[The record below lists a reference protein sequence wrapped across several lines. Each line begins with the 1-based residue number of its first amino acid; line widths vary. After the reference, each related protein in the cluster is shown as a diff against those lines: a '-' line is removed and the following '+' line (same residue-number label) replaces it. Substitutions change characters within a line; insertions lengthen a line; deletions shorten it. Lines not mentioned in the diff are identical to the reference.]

1 MRSWLA
7 LFVLITNLGFF
18 QPMAPERDS
27 VEINRLEASYHFGEE
42 ITFHAQITPLDHV
55 MGAYLFLQPT
65 GDQTR
70 TEKIVPGLDGQIN
83 FFYDLTQKPIRPF
96 TKITYW
102 LQAVL
107 DQGSPISSDKLS
119 FDYEDNRFAWQQLDG
134 GNFQVR
140 WITGDMVFGQAILNA
155 AQRGLRSAVSILPA
169 ALPIPTKIYVYP
181 NATDL
186 QGASLD
192 HQSWAAGHAMVDL
205 GTISISIAPGAE
217 QEIELDR
224 QIPHELMH
232 ILTYQAAGDS
242 YQRLPVW
249 FTEGT
254 ASLAETTPNPD
265 YQSALNQAVASR
277 TLIPFASLCNAFPS
291 DASGAFLS
299 YAQSASFI
307 RFIREKYGT
316 PALQKMITGYQN
328 GLGCE
333 DGVNAALGSSLEQLD
348 HRWQQETQGVDT
360 GSLAIQNLSPYLI
373 SGLLLIFLPVGF
385 GLSSRRKAK
394 NTVPSRETAK

>member
-18 QPMAPERDS
+18 QPMALGSGS
-27 VEINRLEASYHFGEE
+27 VEINELEASYHFGEE

-55 MGAYLFLQPT
+55 TEVYLFLQPT

-70 TEKIVPGLDGQIN
+70 TEKIVPGSNGQIN
-83 FFYDLTQKPIRPF
+83 FIYDLVQKPIRPF

-102 LQAVL
+102 LQIML
-107 DQGSPISSDKLS
+107 DKGSPISSDKLS
-119 FDYEDNRFAWQQLDG
+119 FDYEDNRFVWQQLDG

-140 WITGDMVFGQAILNA
+140 WIKGDVVFGQAILNA
-155 AQRGLRSAVSILPA
+155 AQRGLRSAASILPG
-169 ALPIPTKIYVYP
+169 ALPVPTKIYVYP